1 MSLLLSNSLLSTVGI
16 FILALITFF
25 SITLFSHVLNIFN
38 ITSVQALPF
47 ILSTASKILNHSS
60 FILLA
65 SIIISHFL
73 SQYFLAGEPFKIL
86 SISTPNGILSTTA
99 HIHSK
104 SHFKKA
110 LKLLASLLFINSLCL
125 SHIAFTIQKI
135 APSTK
140 SLFLI
145 QSKL

>member
-1 MSLLLSNSLLSTVGI
+1 
-16 FILALITFF
+16 LALVTFF
-25 SITLFSHVLNIFN
+25 SITLFSHFLNIFN

-47 ILSTASKILNHSS
+47 ILSTASEILNHSS

-86 SISTPNGILSTTA
+86 SISTHNGTLSTTA

-110 LKLLASLLFINSLCL
+110 LKFLASFVFINSLCL
-125 SHIAFTIQKI
+125 SQIASTIQAI
-135 APSTK
+135 AQSTK
-140 SLFLI
+140 SIFFT